1 MNIQSAQEAQ
11 GVLRWLVIVRWAAL
25 ADLLL
30 LIVLL
35 VASVADN
42 EIIVRVFGLTH
53 GLVFLALLAMVATGS
68 LKKLWSWWFLI
79 SHPCYD
85 WPSGSFYRGIP
96 DRAKSQ
102 GQPRYFWG
110 SFGLTNLANQM
121 RMMVVAW
128 IVLDLTDSQLWVG
141 LVNGL
146 PGFAIAETCDEL
158 IVP

>member
-1 MNIQSAQEAQ
+1 MRLKSLTLPRPHLAAAEA
-11 GVLRWLVIVRWAAL
+11 LR
-25 ADLLL
+25 
-30 LIVLL
+30 
-35 VASVADN
+35 
-42 EIIVRVFGLTH
+42 
-53 GLVFLALLAMVATGS
+53 
-68 LKKLWSWWFLI
+68 
-79 SHPCYD
+79 
-85 WPSGSFYRGIP
+85 IP
-96 DRAKSQ
+96 AF
-102 GQPRYFWG
+102 RYFWG